1 MWGRHEECGVGMRGV
16 GQHGVSGEIRRGGVD
31 LSTELPALV
40 SAMALSEDNV
50 SSFEMELESFL
61 EQIQHGANMAK
72 KAVQRGAKW
81 YWVGVRSCNQY
92 RSQKQWCN
100 VSMGT
105 PWSEVHTRVH

>member
-1 MWGRHEECGVGMRGV
+1 MWGRHKECRVGMRGV
-16 GQHGVSGEIRRGGVD
+16 VQHEASGDIRRGGVD

-72 KAVQRGAKW
+72 KAVQRGVKQ
-81 YWVGVRSCNQY
+81 YWAGVRSHNQY
-92 RSQKQWCN
+92 CSQKQWCN
-100 VSMGT
+100 VLLGI
-105 PWSEVHTRVH
+105 PWSEVHTRV